1 MSVRNFT
8 WEQAAFHVLEE
19 AGEPLHYTE
28 VGDRIAKQGLTRSV
42 GAKPANQA
50 NVALHKL
57 VEDERIQKVGRGLFA
72 IPEIALPVAEAES
85 SEAIVSDPG
94 RLTVNAYGLYWSRSL
109 VDWEATTNA
118 RLLGNAGGPPVN
130 FADQDGIYLLHT
142 GNEVVYVGQSRTPNS
157 QAGLFGRLKSHH
169 TDYRKTDR
177 WDTFSWFGFRPVD
190 GETGDLLPA
199 PETATIGDVINIIE
213 AIFIE
218 GLMPRLNMRRGEGS
232 KEWLEAN
239 QYFQVEDTLL
249 ISRRLSALAQVGQA
263 LR

>member
-1 MSVRNFT
+1 MSVGNLT
-8 WEQAAFHVLEE
+8 WDQAAFHVLEE

-28 VGDRIAKQGLTRSV
+28 VGDRIAKDGLTRSV

-57 VEDERIQKVGRGLFA
+57 VEEGRVQKVGRGLFA
-72 IPEIALPVAEAES
+72 IPEIALQES
-85 SEAIVSDPG
+85 ESTEAIVSDPG

-109 VDWEATTNA
+109 VDWEATTSG
-118 RLLGNAGGPPVN
+118 RLLGNAGGTPVN

-157 QAGLFGRLKSHH
+157 QAGLFGRLRSHH
-169 TDYRKTDR
+169 MDHRKTDR
-177 WDTFSWFGFRPVD
+177 WDTFSWFGFKPVS
-190 GETGDLLPA
+190 ETGELLPA
-199 PETATIGDVINIIE
+199 PESATIGDVINIIE
-213 AIFIE
+213 AMFIE
-218 GLMPRLNMRRGEGS
+218 GLMPRLNMRRGEGT

-239 QYFQVEDTLL
+239 QYFQVEDPLL